1 VEQEQEILRD
11 RIISVNKGTI
21 GRLFHYALHFK
32 FRIIAAIFILI
43 MAVGTELLGP
53 IITRTVINDHL
64 SLVGS
69 DAFSMRPIIY
79 LVGLYVCILVGAAVL
94 HFVQSILL
102 QTTALR
108 IIMRMRMDI
117 MNHLQRIP
125 VRYFDNTPVG
135 ALVNRVANDTESI
148 RDLYMSFMATFIVSL
163 VQITGIFIFLFYLN
177 PFMASICLILI
188 PFYAAIVYCLLRF
201 SNKYWVSMR
210 ARISEMNAMLSETI
224 VVMPVLRLFRR
235 EKETVREF
243 EELNDVWFVNNV
255 KQLKLTSMISR
266 NLIGLSGALMTAFI
280 IYYIGGQSLET
291 AIELGTLYAFLDYLG
306 RLFYPVIGIFDQLV
320 NAQRAF
326 VSAERVFELMDEPG
340 REVTDIQNG
349 QFIRPKGTVK
359 FEDIWFAYNEEEY
372 VLKGLSFEAIQGQ
385 TVALVGH
392 TGSGKSSIMNLLLGF
407 YETEKGKITID
418 GQDIRTIPKQSL
430 RKYMAVVLQDPFL
443 FAGDIKFN
451 VSLYNKS
458 IGPDQVSQALKDVGA
473 DTFVDR
479 LPAGMDEPV
488 IERGSTLSA
497 GQRQLITFARA
508 LAFNPSILIL
518 DEATASIDSET
529 EGLIQNALKVLSQGR
544 TTFVIAHRLST
555 IREADVILVLH
566 KGEIV
571 ERGSHEELMQAQGR
585 YYKMY
590 ELQKGA

>member
-1 VEQEQEILRD
+1 MEQGQEILKD
-11 RIISVNKGTI
+11 KIISVNKGTI
-21 GRLFHYALHFK
+21 RRLFHYALQFK
-32 FRIIAAIFILI
+32 FRIIAAILILI

-53 IITRTVINDHL
+53 LITRTVINDHL
-64 SLVGS
+64 PLIGTEEFELR
-69 DAFSMRPIIY
+69 AIIN
-79 LVGLYVCILVGAAVL
+79 LVGLYVCILVGAAIF
-94 HFVQSILL
+94 HFAQSLLL

-148 RDLYMSFMATFIVSL
+148 RDLYMSFMATFVVSL
-163 VQITGIFIFLFYLN
+163 VQITGIFIFLFYLD
-177 PFMASICLILI
+177 PFLASICLILI
-188 PFYAAIVYCLLRF
+188 PFYAIIVYCLLRF
-201 SNKYWVSMR
+201 SNKYWVAMR

-243 EELNDVWFVNNV
+243 EELNKEWIGNNV
-255 KQLKLTSMISR
+255 KQLRLTSIISR
-266 NLIGLSGALMTAFI
+266 NLIGLSGALMTAFV

-291 AIELGTLYAFLDYLG
+291 AIQLGTLYAFLDFLG
-306 RLFYPVIGIFDQLV
+306 RLFHPVIGIFDQLV

-340 REVTDIQNG
+340 REVMEANNEK
-349 QFIRPKGTVK
+349 FVRPKGTVK
-359 FEDIWFAYNEEEY
+359 FEDIWFAYNNEEY
-372 VLKGLSFEAIQGQ
+372 VLKGLSFEAKQGQ

-392 TGSGKSSIMNLLLGF
+392 TGSGKSSVMNLLLGF
-407 YETEKGKITID
+407 YETQKGKITID
-418 GQDIRTIPKQSL
+418 DHDIRTIPKQAL
-430 RKYMAVVLQDPFL
+430 RKHMAVVLQDPFL

-451 VSLYNKS
+451 VSLYNKTIS
-458 IGPDQVSQALKDVGA
+458 VEQVSQALRDVGA
-473 DTFVDR
+473 DSFVDR

-488 IERGSTLSA
+488 VERGSTLSA

-508 LAFNPSILIL
+508 LAYNPSILIL

-529 EGLIQNALKVLSQGR
+529 EGLIQNALKVLSEGR

-555 IREADVILVLH
+555 IREADQILVLH

-571 ERGSHEELMQAQGR
+571 ERGNHEELMQAQGR

>member
-1 VEQEQEILRD
+1 VDNNQEILKD
-11 RIISVNKGTI
+11 KIISVNKGTI
-21 GRLFHYALHFK
+21 RRLFLYALHFK
-32 FRIIAAIFILI
+32 FRIIAAILILI

-53 IITRTVINDHL
+53 LITRTVINDHL
-64 SLVGS
+64 SLIGTG
-69 DAFSMRPIIY
+69 DFEIRPIIF

-94 HFVQSILL
+94 HFAQSLLL

-125 VRYFDNTPVG
+125 VKYFDNTPVG

-148 RDLYMSFMATFIVSL
+148 RDLYMSFMATFVVSL
-163 VQITGIFIFLFYLN
+163 VQITGIFIVLFYLD
-177 PFMASICLILI
+177 PFLASICLILI
-188 PFYAAIVYCLLRF
+188 PFYVSIVYCLLRF

-243 EELNDVWFVNNV
+243 EELNTEWFSNNV
-255 KQLKLTSMISR
+255 KQLRFTSIVSR
-266 NLIGLSGALMTAFI
+266 NLIGLSGALMTSFV

-291 AIELGTLYAFLDYLG
+291 SIQLGTLYAFLDLLG
-306 RLFYPVIGIFDQLV
+306 RLFHPVIGIFDQLV

-340 REVTDIQNG
+340 REVTDTKNE
-349 QFIRPKGTVK
+349 QFERPVGTVR

-392 TGSGKSSIMNLLLGF
+392 TGSGKSSVMNLLLGF
-407 YETEKGKITID
+407 YETQKGKITID
-418 GQDIRTIPKQSL
+418 GQDIRTIPKQAL
-430 RKYMAVVLQDPFL
+430 RRYMAVVLQDPFL

-451 VSLYNKS
+451 VSLYNES
-458 IGPDQVSQALKDVGA
+458 IGPEQVSQALRDVGA
-473 DTFVDR
+473 DSFVDR

-488 IERGSTLSA
+488 VERGSTLSA

-555 IREADVILVLH
+555 IREADLILVLH

-571 ERGSHEELMQAQGR
+571 ERGTHEELMLAQGR

>member
-1 VEQEQEILRD
+1 MEQDKEILRD
-11 RIISVNKGTI
+11 KIISVDKGTI
-21 GRLFHYALHFK
+21 RRLFRYALLFK
-32 FRIIAAIFILI
+32 FRIIAAILILI

-64 SLVGS
+64 SLIGS
-69 DAFSMRPIIY
+69 DAFRMKPIIY
-79 LVGLYVCILVGAAVL
+79 LVGLYVCILVGAAIL
-94 HFVQSILL
+94 HFVQSFLL

-108 IIMRMRMDI
+108 IILQMRMDI
-117 MNHLQRIP
+117 MNHLQRIA

-148 RDLYMSFMATFIVSL
+148 RDLYMSFMATFVVSL

-188 PFYAAIVYCLLRF
+188 PFYAGIVYCLLRF

-255 KQLKLTSMISR
+255 KQLRLTSMISR

-280 IYYIGGQSLET
+280 IYYFGGLSLE
-291 AIELGTLYAFLDYLG
+291 ASIELGTLYAFLDYLG

-340 REVTDIQNG
+340 REVTDIQNE
-349 QFIRPKGTVK
+349 QFVRPKGTVT
-359 FEDIWFAYNEEEY
+359 FEDIWFAYNDEEY

-392 TGSGKSSIMNLLLGF
+392 TGSGKSSVMNLLLGF

-473 DTFVDR
+473 DTFVER

-555 IREADVILVLH
+555 IREADLILVLH

>member
-1 VEQEQEILRD
+1 MEQSQEIIMD
-11 RIISVNKGTI
+11 KIISVNKGTI
-21 GRLFHYALHFK
+21 RRLFHYALQFK
-32 FRIIAAIFILI
+32 FRIIAAILILI

-53 IITRTVINDHL
+53 IITMTVIDDHL
-64 SLVGS
+64 SLIGT
-69 DAFSMRPIIY
+69 DAFELSPIFKLI
-79 LVGLYVCILVGAAVL
+79 GLYVGILIGAAIL
-94 HFVQSILL
+94 HFVQSLLL

-108 IIMRMRMDI
+108 IIKRMRMDI
-117 MNHLQRIP
+117 MNHLQRVP
-125 VRYFDNTPVG
+125 VKYFDNTPVG

-148 RDLYMSFMATFIVSL
+148 RDLYMSFMATFVVSL
-163 VQITGIFIFLFYLN
+163 VQITGIFIYLFILN
-177 PFMASICLILI
+177 PFMASICLVLI
-188 PFYAAIVYCLLRF
+188 PFYAGIVYCLLRF
-201 SNKYWVSMR
+201 SNKYWVAMR

-243 EELNDVWFVNNV
+243 EELNHTWFVNNV
-255 KQLKLTSMISR
+255 KQLKLNSMVSR
-266 NLIGLSGALMTAFI
+266 NLIGLSGALMTAFV
-280 IYYIGGQSLET
+280 IYYFGGQSLEMS
-291 AIELGTLYAFLDYLG
+291 IKLGMLYAFLDFLG
-306 RLFYPVIGIFDQLV
+306 RLFHPVIGIFDQLV

-340 REVTDIQNG
+340 REVMEAENE
-349 QFIRPKGTVK
+349 QFVRPKGTVK

-372 VLKGLSFEAIQGQ
+372 VLKGLNFEAKQGQ

-407 YETEKGKITID
+407 YETQKGKITID
-418 GQDIRTIPKQSL
+418 DHDIRTIPKQAL
-430 RKYMAVVLQDPFL
+430 RKHMAVVLQDPFL

-458 IGPDQVSQALKDVGA
+458 IGSDQVKQALQDVGA
-473 DTFVDR
+473 DTFVNR
-479 LPAGMDEPV
+479 LPAGIDEPV

-518 DEATASIDSET
+518 DEATASVDSET
-529 EGLIQNALKVLSQGR
+529 EGLIQNALKVLSEGR

-555 IREADVILVLH
+555 IREADQILVLH

-571 ERGSHEELMQAQGR
+571 ERGNHDQLMQAQGR
-585 YYKMY
+585 YFKMY